1 MNISTRIAEISWLNQ
16 EKGIIF
22 SKAKKGVEINVD
34 DARESMEALANFDHP
49 SRRMIVDI
57 SEIKN
62 QTAEARAYYSSKES
76 TDYVK
81 SMALLTGSK
90 FSIGNIIGNFFIGLN
105 KGDIPTKLFYNLED
119 AITWTESLIQE
130 EN

>member
-1 MNISTRIAEISWLNQ
+1 MNISTRIAEISWQNQ
-16 EKGIIF
+16 DKGIIF
-22 SKAKKGVEINVD
+22 SKAKKGVEISVD
-34 DARESMEALANFDHP
+34 DARESMEALHNFHHLN
-49 SRRMIVDI
+49 RRLIVDI

-62 QTAEARAYYSSKES
+62 QSAEARAYYSSKEA
-76 TDYVK
+76 TDLIK
-81 SMALLTGSK
+81 SIALITGSK

-130 EN
+130 EK